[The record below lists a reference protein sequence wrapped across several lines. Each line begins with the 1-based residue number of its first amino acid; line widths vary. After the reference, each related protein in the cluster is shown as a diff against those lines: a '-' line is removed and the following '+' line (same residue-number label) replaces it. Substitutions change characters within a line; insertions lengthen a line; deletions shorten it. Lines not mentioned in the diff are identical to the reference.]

1 VIRGIIF
8 DCFGVLAHGSLDYL
22 RSIVSPKHLQ
32 ELNDFS
38 IQSDKGLVSFDD
50 YLQRVGEMLGKTP
63 EEVNDI
69 LHTQRFRNEEMIS
82 LARSLHGH
90 YKTALLSN
98 IGRGVIQELFSED
111 ELGELFDTV
120 TLSSEVAMIKPDP
133 EVYKYTATKLDLQ
146 PEECVMIDDILAN
159 VEGAKAAGMQAIVF
173 GSRSQMQAEL
183 QAIISEKMS

>member
-22 RSIVSPKHLQ
+22 RSIVPPKHLQ

-38 IQSDKGLVSFDD
+38 IRSDRGFVSFDD
-50 YLQRVGEMLGKTP
+50 YLERVGEMLGKTS

-98 IGRGVIQELFSED
+98 IGRGVIQELFSEG

-133 EVYKYTATKLDLQ
+133 EVYKYTAMKLGLQ
-146 PEECVMIDDILAN
+146 PEECVMIDDIPAN
-159 VEGAKAAGMQAIVF
+159 VEGARVAGMQAIVF
-173 GSRSQMQAEL
+173 GSRPQMEAEL
-183 QAIISEKMS
+183 QTITSEKTS